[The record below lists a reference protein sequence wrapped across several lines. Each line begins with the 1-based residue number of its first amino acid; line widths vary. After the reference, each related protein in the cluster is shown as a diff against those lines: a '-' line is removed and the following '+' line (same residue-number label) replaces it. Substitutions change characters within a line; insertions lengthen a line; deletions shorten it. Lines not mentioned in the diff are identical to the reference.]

1 MLAELSIIPVGGST
15 HSSSELAKV
24 LKLVDESGLPYQ
36 LTPSGTCIEGEW
48 EEIMALIRHC
58 HDRVR
63 KSSSHVVTFIK
74 LEEDDGERHKL
85 TRNVT
90 SVEEKIGHPL
100 KTAKR
105 EPTNAEAPAP
115 PWGKTSRRPSLRRGG
130 TMTAQ
135 SKERS
140 CTASFLR
147 SENIWLVK
155 SNARRLGRM

>member
-48 EEIMALIRHC
+48 DEIMGLIRHC

-74 LEEDDGERHKL
+74 LEEDDGG
-85 TRNVT
+85 T
-90 SVEEKIGHPL
+90 SQVDPQHHVGRRK
-100 KTAKR
+100 
-105 EPTNAEAPAP
+105 N
-115 PWGKTSRRPSLRRGG
+115 RPS
-130 TMTAQ
+130 T
-135 SKERS
+135 K
-140 CTASFLR
+140 
-147 SENIWLVK
+147 N
-155 SNARRLGRM
+155 